1 MARELFNGA
10 SVRCVITQV
19 APSARVMPVSALPA
33 RKSARNRPDL
43 QKAGAARP
51 EISVSCRAPPGRF
64 PPGSLRQGSLV
75 LPQQWFAPIA
85 SSLRASP
92 VVTMRAM
99 PQPTKTFRWLAN
111 VTTPRDGLPD
121 PSSLSIVQRD
131 PSSRPLPAGSVQCR
145 APKRQQRAPLRAL
158 GQRLTSMLWLPTGRH
173 HRRQER
179 VQPWQAA
186 ENPAQIGS
194 GVPSHL

>member
-1 MARELFNGA
+1 
-10 SVRCVITQV
+10 
-19 APSARVMPVSALPA
+19 MPV
-33 RKSARNRPDL
+33 
-43 QKAGAARP
+43 AARP
-51 EISVSCRAPPGRF
+51 EISVSCHAPPGRL

-75 LPQQWFAPIA
+75 SLQQWSAPVA

-99 PQPTKTFRWLAN
+99 PQPTRTFRWLAH
-111 VTTPRDGLPD
+111 VTTPRDGLSD
-121 PSSLSIVQRD
+121 PSPLSIVQRD

-179 VQPWQAA
+179 VQPWQATKSS
-186 ENPAQIGS
+186 AQIGS
-194 GVPSHL
+194 GVPSPL

>member
-19 APSARVMPVSALPA
+19 APSARVMPVSASPA

-43 QKAGAARP
+43 QKAGGREAGDICQLP
-51 EISVSCRAPPGRF
+51 CPTRAPSAGFTAPRF
-64 PPGSLRQGSLV
+64 SALL
-75 LPQQWFAPIA
+75 QQWSAPVA

-99 PQPTKTFRWLAN
+99 PQPTRTFRWLAH

-131 PSSRPLPAGSVQCR
+131 PSSRPLPAGSVQSR

-158 GQRLTSMLWLPTGRH
+158 GQRLISMLWLPTGRH

-179 VQPWQAA
+179 VQPWQAT
-186 ENPAQIGS
+186 ESSAQIGS
-194 GVPSHL
+194 GVPSPL